1 VRHRARR
8 GAGHGGGSQ
17 DRWLISYADFI
28 TLLFA
33 FFTVMYA
40 VSTVDAGKVAPAA
53 ASIQEAFSGGPAG
66 STGAPGVRPGSD
78 QGLTPRAAA
87 PVLAPPNP
95 PIERPSVPADLDVDA
110 VRRRLAAELA
120 DAVAN
125 GRLEI
130 SSDARGLVLSLPVE
144 ATFATGSAEV
154 HPEARALVARIGAT
168 VKPFGNALR
177 IEGHTDDLP
186 IRTVQYQSNWELS
199 TARASAVVAYL
210 IGAAQL
216 EPGRLSAAGYAEF
229 HPRVPNDSAA
239 NRARNRR
246 VDIVVLNTAAARE
259 EPSGARVSP

>member
-1 VRHRARR
+1 VRRTRR
-8 GAGHGGGSQ
+8 TGGHSPASQ

-40 VSTVDAGKVAPAA
+40 ISTVDAVKVAPAA
-53 ASIQEAFSGGPAG
+53 ASMQQAFSGETPA
-66 STGAPGVRPGSD
+66 
-78 QGLTPRAAA
+78 PRTAAA
-87 PVLAPPNP
+87 GPVTVPPVQARTVP
-95 PIERPSVPADLDVDA
+95 PADDVDA
-110 VRRRLAAELA
+110 VRRRLSSELS

-130 SSDARGLVLSLPVE
+130 SADARGLVLSLPVA
-144 ATFATGSAEV
+144 ATFATGRAEV
-154 HPEARALVARIGAT
+154 HPDARALVARIGAS
-168 VKPFGNALR
+168 VKPLSNALR
-177 IEGHTDDLP
+177 IEGHTDDVP
-186 IRTVQYQSNWELS
+186 IRTARYESNWELS

-216 EPGRLSAAGYAEF
+216 EADRLSAAGYAEF

-246 VDIVVLNTAAARE
+246 VDIVVLNMAAGRE
-259 EPSGARVSP
+259 EPTARVSQ